1 MGRFVVPEVSY
12 VLVACLS
19 APASGCWQQLVVSV
33 AYSLSCRTRGGY
45 WAHSYCS
52 VRLHLSS
59 PHGLSPAGSVLMPA
73 ALLVRCGGRLLSCMA
88 EENERKMRLEGS
100 FWAASAQRNQE
111 RTLGMERRDVAVVVP
126 SSLSQGYNGEIQMNV
141 LKGAT
146 TMICLR
152 T

>member
-1 MGRFVVPEVSY
+1 
-12 VLVACLS
+12 
-19 APASGCWQQLVVSV
+19 
-33 AYSLSCRTRGGY
+33 
-45 WAHSYCS
+45 
-52 VRLHLSS
+52 
-59 PHGLSPAGSVLMPA
+59 MPA
-73 ALLVRCGGRLLSCMA
+73 ALLGRCGGRLLSCMA